1 MTGTLFF
8 SNCKLH
14 CKPSDLALSSGT
26 VLSPDHWIH
35 SRTDPWIA
43 LAWRVPLNVML
54 IWMSSVVLQV
64 PVKKSSADSSGNLD
78 PFYSTCAE
86 PKLCVQMNWVTVVL
100 DAPASLSCTILLNVV
115 VFSLVPDWGLSSG
128 STVGSLNVSEK
139 LVFQA
144 LNCSLIQGCDISWSV
159 VSCEVSTGRPNDD
172 LPPSALFLGFAIWS
186 LSHEELARKPLNFD
200 IEVEWRWFCFP

>member
-1 MTGTLFF
+1 MTGTVFF

-14 CKPSDLALSSGT
+14 CKPSDLALCSGA

-35 SRTDPWIA
+35 SRTDLWIA
-43 LAWRVPLNVML
+43 LAWRMPLNVML

-64 PVKKSSADSSGNLD
+64 PVMKSSADSSGNLD

-100 DAPASLSCTILLNVV
+100 DAPVSLSCTVLLNVV

-128 STVGSLNVSEK
+128 STVGCLNVSEK

-144 LNCSLIQGCDISWSV
+144 LHRSLVQGFEWAVLRFLVGYALADQV
-159 VSCEVSTGRPNDD
+159 EVCLLVYPFLTSRYKMS
-172 LPPSALFLGFAIWS
+172 SAK
-186 LSHEELARKPLNFD
+186 R
-200 IEVEWRWFCFP
+200 